1 MHDYFWG
8 PYIKNRREFTQPIIK
23 KPVAFSWVIFSLH
36 TNSKWK
42 VKKKKKEKGEE
53 LINIFMKQKK
63 SEKKAH
69 KKLKKSFVVAI
80 LSPSLNKARKKSKAH

>member
-1 MHDYFWG
+1 MTTFEVLISRTEG
-8 PYIKNRREFTQPIIK
+8 NLLNQSLKNLLPSPELSSPYILTANEK
-23 KPVAFSWVIFSLH
+23 L
-36 TNSKWK
+36 
-42 VKKKKKEKGEE
+42 KKKKEKGEE

>member
-1 MHDYFWG
+1 
-8 PYIKNRREFTQPIIK
+8 
-23 KPVAFSWVIFSLH
+23 
-36 TNSKWK
+36 
-42 VKKKKKEKGEE
+42 
-53 LINIFMKQKK
+53 MKQKK